1 MLGRSDPDAC
11 LPLCLLLW
19 YCLAGLTVTMS
30 KPGDF
35 QNMLTAV
42 PYPQKKTGF
51 KDPAD
56 PCNRSDKRNGGDYR
70 RFER

>member
-1 MLGRSDPDAC
+1 MMLPAYSDARCQHDA
-11 LPLCLLLW
+11 
-19 YCLAGLTVTMS
+19 AGLTVTMA
-30 KPGDF
+30 KAGEF

-51 KDPAD
+51 KDPVD

-70 RFER
+70 RFERLV